1 MARDK
6 VLRLQ
11 FLPGAGGKAHAKV
24 WKPLV
29 PRPGDTQ
36 LLGTVFRRKR
46 CNRMK
51 ISGCGLRSEKF
62 GRGSKSLSFLYA
74 AFDPHLVDIL
84 VPPIREQTDAVGAG
98 FDGLEVVLYL
108 IQRHVQVNVLPH
120 RVRRLNVECDLG
132 DDTERAQP
140 DNGS

>member
-11 FLPGAGGKAHAKV
+11 FLLGAGGKAHAKV

-29 PRPGDTQ
+29 PRAGNTH
-36 LLGTVFRRKR
+36 LLGTVFRGES
-46 CNRMK
+46 CNGME
-51 ISGCGLRSEKF
+51 ISGCRFRSEKF
-62 GRGSKSLSFLYA
+62 GRGSKSLSFFQA
-74 AFDPHLVDIL
+74 AFDPHLVEIL
-84 VPPIREQTDAVGAG
+84 VPPIREQTDAVSAG

-108 IQRHVQVNVLPH
+108 IQGRVQVDVLPH
-120 RVRRLNVECDLG
+120 HVRRLNVECDLG